1 MIARL
6 ARSHAV
12 HALGAFIAMGSWAF
26 FANRAHGLPAAL
38 TAGALQ
44 GVLSAGITLSLKT
57 TVERL
62 APRFHGAAALW
73 APPALAA
80 LVSAG
85 LLTALHALSG
95 TPEILATVALPL
107 TVATSYACLYNIS
120 LWKLRRR

>member
-1 MIARL
+1 M
-6 ARSHAV
+6 
-12 HALGAFIAMGSWAF
+12 
-26 FANRAHGLPAAL
+26 
-38 TAGALQ
+38 
-44 GVLSAGITLSLKT
+44 
-57 TVERL
+57 VERL

-80 LVSAG
+80 CVSAG